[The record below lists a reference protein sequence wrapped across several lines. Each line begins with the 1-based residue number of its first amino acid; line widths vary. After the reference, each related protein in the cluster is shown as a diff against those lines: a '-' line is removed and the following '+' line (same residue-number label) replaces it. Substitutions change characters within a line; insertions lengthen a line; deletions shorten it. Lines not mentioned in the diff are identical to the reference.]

1 MVANCCT
8 LTDERECSPPPPL
21 PSPSSAASKSL
32 GRRHHTSPSR
42 HNQDDGKYLSF
53 VVWWVACGWRECG

>member
-32 GRRHHTSPSR
+32 GRRHHRPLAAQPGR
-42 HNQDDGKYLSF
+42 REVFELCGMVGGLC
-53 VVWWVACGWRECG
+53 VA